1 VRHIVGEP
9 VGDMLGVV
17 ENGLVELDRVL
28 QRVEIVSDAERI
40 YRPAAAH
47 RVANVLGDWYVK
59 KNNMA
64 LLYDV
69 TSTDDPLMLPDD
81 FSNDNLGSTQSI
93 ISRL

>member
-1 VRHIVGEP
+1 
-9 VGDMLGVV
+9 
-17 ENGLVELDRVL
+17 
-28 QRVEIVSDAERI
+28 
-40 YRPAAAH
+40 
-47 RVANVLGDWYVK
+47 
-59 KNNMA
+59 MA